1 MTGSPWLPPSLL
13 VKLDTDLDPGVASP
27 TRQSAGDAVA
37 YWVEKT
43 IGQLTNTVISGL
55 YPSGSARP
63 VTFAPRFLLYL
74 RIKHLITQLPAR
86 LNTGPVASDYP
97 DGIRTR

>member
-1 MTGSPWLPPSLL
+1 VTVPRHGKEREQVNQGETPQAWQDQPA
-13 VKLDTDLDPGVASP
+13 KRRQKDTD
-27 TRQSAGDAVA
+27 
-37 YWVEKT
+37 
-43 IGQLTNTVISGL
+43 
-55 YPSGSARP
+55 ARWTMS
-63 VTFAPRFLLYL
+63 TFAPRFLLYL